1 MLNSLFKATIAFC
14 VACCCTSAHA
24 QSEVDALRYAN
35 TSVAGTAR
43 SLGMGGAFGAIGAD
57 LSGIWNNPA
66 GLALYRS
73 SAIEFSLGF
82 NDAITSTR
90 HFGSNNDDSKFRT
103 NLQSLGFVG
112 TKQSRTYENVRY
124 FFGFGVANLGSY
136 NQSLIIDG
144 NVPDNT
150 LLNVFAGQAAGT
162 PYEEVVDFFPFGAGL
177 AWNTFLIDPLDT
189 LNLTYIPA
197 ENQGN
202 VHQRKVI
209 DRQGRHTETSFSF
222 GLNVNEQFMLG
233 ITLGARSVFFRETS
247 TYQEIFTESNY
258 LDRYTF
264 QEDINASGNGFVA
277 RIGGVYRVSEF
288 LRLGLNWQSPTNIVL
303 SDAYSTSMNSIFRDG
318 SFYDDSSPEAIS
330 NFNVRIPARYMAS
343 AAFIAGKAGV
353 ISADYE
359 LTDFSNIRMGNSGFA
374 SEYDYS
380 LENETI
386 EAIYRS
392 VHRVRVGAEFRVGEV
407 WRLRSG
413 VIYQTSP
420 FVNGVAINDA
430 MMTYTIG
437 GGFRKGAFFADIGG
451 SFAQFDESYW
461 IYDPGLIDQTTLQNT
476 RLNFLLSIGLRF

>member
-1 MLNSLFKATIAFC
+1 MQNAIIKSALSFCAVLCSSLLF
-14 VACCCTSAHA
+14 A
-24 QSEVDALRYAN
+24 QSEVDALRYSN
-35 TSVAGTAR
+35 TTVAGTAR
-43 SLGMGGAFGAIGAD
+43 SLGMGGAFGALGAD
-57 LSGIWNNPA
+57 MSGMWNNPA

-82 NDAITSTR
+82 NDAITSAE
-90 HFGSNNDDSKFRT
+90 HYGSVNDDSKFRT

-144 NVPDNT
+144 NVADNT
-150 LLNVFAGQAAGT
+150 LLNVFAGQALGT
-162 PYEEVVDFFPFGAGL
+162 PYDEVADVFPFGSGL

-189 LNLTYIPA
+189 LNLSYIPA
-197 ENQGN
+197 ESQGN
-202 VHQRKVI
+202 VRQRKVI

-222 GLNVNEQFMLG
+222 GMNVNEQFMLG

-247 TYQEIFTESNY
+247 TYQEIFTESTY

-277 RIGGVYRVSEF
+277 RIGGVYRVNEF
-288 LRLGLNWQSPTNIVL
+288 LRLGLNWQSPTNIII
-303 SDAYSTSMNSIFRDG
+303 SDAYSTSINSLFRDG
-318 SFYDDSSPEAIS
+318 SFYEDLSPEAIS

-343 AAFIAGKAGV
+343 AAFIAGKLGV

-359 LTDFSNIRMGNSGFA
+359 LTDFGNIRMGNSGFA
-374 SEYDYS
+374 SEYDYAF
-380 LENETI
+380 ENETI
-386 EAIYRS
+386 EAIYRAT
-392 VHRVRVGAEFRVGEV
+392 HRVRIGAEFRLGEV

-413 VIYQTSP
+413 MMYQTSP

-430 MMTYTIG
+430 MMTYTVG

-451 SFAQFDESYW
+451 SFTQFDESYW
-461 IYDPGLIDQTTLQNT
+461 IYDPGLINQTVLQNT